1 MSYGQTASS
10 FVSLSGRIYFNMN
23 KNNILFIYICNT
35 RDFDDYFGKPVIV
48 NILMMGDIY
57 ERHIIFQFKI

>member
-1 MSYGQTASS
+1 
-10 FVSLSGRIYFNMN
+10 MN
-23 KNNILFIYICNT
+23 TNNILFIYICNT

-57 ERHIIFQFKI
+57 ERHIIFQFKIQNE